1 MKFVGIVA
9 VGENLEIGKNGSLP
23 WHHPEDLSFFKRTTS
38 GHTVVMGFNTWVS
51 IGRPLPNRKNVVIS
65 RTRVPNNDGV
75 VCLRSVEDVV
85 NMFNDTEQIVFV
97 IGGSHTYESFGS
109 LIEEWLVTRIP
120 ETISDADAH
129 MNPGFLD
136 GFVKVEEESLSK
148 ILKVE
153 RYVRK

>member
-9 VGENLEIGKNGSLP
+9 VGENLEIGRNGSLP

-38 GHTVVMGFNTWVS
+38 GHAVVMGFNTWVS
-51 IGRPLPNRKNVVIS
+51 IGRLLPNRKNLVVS
-65 RTRVPNNDGV
+65 TTRVADVEGV
-75 VCLRSVEDVV
+75 VCLKGVEEVV
-85 NMFNDTEQIVFV
+85 RMFKDTDETVFI
-97 IGGSHTYESFGS
+97 IGGSKTYESFGS

-129 MNPGFLD
+129 MSPGFLD
-136 GFVKVEEESLSK
+136 GFVKIGEDSLSDT
-148 ILKVE
+148 LKVE